1 MGYIRTQYRTEHES
15 HKTESHKTRERPPM
29 TSSTPTN
36 SDFIAN
42 ATTTALWLDQ
52 LGHITNR
59 PALAGDTSVDVAI
72 VGGGFS
78 GLWTA
83 YYLAIAD
90 PTIRI
95 LVIEKDFC
103 GYGASGRNGGWAE
116 GGLATAPEKYAAWSS
131 LDAARRQES
140 AVGDAVDEIGR
151 VAKAEGIECG
161 YAKGGWIRLARNA
174 AQDKRMRAE
183 MAAPHAHGTLLE
195 PLEARRWL
203 NATGVR
209 AGVYSPDCA
218 AIDPARLVRG
228 LADACERLGVTIV
241 EGTAATE
248 IDPNRVRTTHGTVT
262 ADSVVQATEAYT
274 RDLKGGKRKL
284 LPVYSLMV
292 ATEPLPESMFDEIG
306 LAGRPTFSD
315 DRFMVIYGQ
324 RTEDN
329 RLAFGGRGV
338 PYLWGSAITR
348 SGEIHD
354 GSHGLIRRTLIEM
367 LPVLRDVAF
376 THRWGGVLGIPRDWV
391 PSVRFDPATGSG
403 VLGGY
408 VGEGVAAANLAGRTM
423 ADLIRRDHTERT
435 TYPWVGHT
443 CRDWEPEP
451 FRWLGVRSSRS
462 ILNAADDREYATE
475 GEAKVAYQ
483 ISKFLKGA

>member
-1 MGYIRTQYRTEHES
+1 MSISSPTQ
-15 HKTESHKTRERPPM
+15 
-29 TSSTPTN
+29 TPDEFVAT
-36 SDFIAN
+36 
-42 ATTTALWLDQ
+42 ATTTALWIDQ

-59 PALAGDTSVDVAI
+59 PALAGDTTVDVAI

-83 YYLAIAD
+83 YYLAKAD
-90 PTIRI
+90 PSIRI
-95 LVIEKDFC
+95 IVIEKDYC
-103 GYGASGRNGGWAE
+103 GFGASGRNGGWAE
-116 GGLATAPEKYAAWSS
+116 GGLAVSAEKYASWSS
-131 LDAARRQES
+131 MDAALRLED
-140 AVGDAVDEIGR
+140 AVVDAVDEIGR
-151 VAKAEGIECG
+151 VAQAEDISCG
-161 YAKGGWIRLARNA
+161 YAKGGWIRVARNA
-174 AQDKRMRAE
+174 AQEKRMRAE
-183 MAAPHAHGTLLE
+183 FADGEGHGQLLE
-195 PLEARRWL
+195 PDEARAYL

-209 AGVYSPDCA
+209 AGAYSPDCA
-218 AIDPARLVRG
+218 ALDPARLVRG
-228 LADACERLGVTIV
+228 LADACERLGVTIL

-248 IDPNRVRTTHGTVT
+248 IEPGRVHTKHGTVT
-262 ADSVVQATEAYT
+262 ADSIIQSTEAYT
-274 RDLKGGKRKL
+274 RDLKGGRRKL

-292 ATEPLPESMFDEIG
+292 ATEPLPEAMFDEIG

-354 GSHGLIRRTLIEM
+354 GSHALLRQTLIEL
-367 LPVLRDVAF
+367 LPVIRNVSF

-391 PSVRFDPATGSG
+391 PSLNFDRSTGVG

-423 ADLIRRDHTERT
+423 ADLITGEATERT
-435 TYPWVGHT
+435 TYPWVGHQA
-443 CRDWEPEP
+443 RRWEPEP
-451 FRWLGVRSSRS
+451 LRWLGVRSSRA
-462 ILNAADDREYATE
+462 ILNAADDREYATAK
-475 GEAKVAYQ
+475 EAKIAYQ